1 MLPGTD
7 LTFSGVW
14 WILVGRVVI
23 GENGN
28 YKATDAL
35 SGPSVVENP
44 VNSDRGTDPLGF
56 GHKTRETPRLGDF
69 PVFHSLDRPRHTFV
83 TRRC

>member
-1 MLPGTD
+1 MASATSGPLFWNNFCDFFLEKNDFVLPGTD

-35 SGPSVVENP
+35 SG
-44 VNSDRGTDPLGF
+44 LGVSR
-56 GHKTRETPRLGDF
+56 TQST
-69 PVFHSLDRPRHTFV
+69 V
-83 TRRC
+83 TMVRIG